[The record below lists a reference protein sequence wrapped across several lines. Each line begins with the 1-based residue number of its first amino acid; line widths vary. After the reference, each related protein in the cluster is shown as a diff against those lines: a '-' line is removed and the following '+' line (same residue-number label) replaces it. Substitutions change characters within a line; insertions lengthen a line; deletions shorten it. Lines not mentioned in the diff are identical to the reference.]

1 VGEKRLGED
10 TRGEREL
17 WHYVEWVIAE
27 RKESNLHSWSLANI
41 DSVSQHHGLNSGVA
55 SGKSA
60 GSR

>member
-10 TRGEREL
+10 ARGEREL
-17 WHYVEWVIAE
+17 WRYAEWVIAE
-27 RKESNLHSWSLANI
+27 RKESNLCSWSLENRDA
-41 DSVSQHHGLNSGVA
+41 VSQHRGLSSGVA